1 VPRAPDTSS
10 SVPTRRPTRERIV
23 RAAVHLFQANGFHA
37 TGVVEILAR
46 AEAPKGSLY
55 HHFPGGK
62 EQLGIAALNWLQ
74 GEVTGFLDA
83 LAADGAGPFAMVRGL
98 VRHTVQGLRNPERA
112 RGSLLA
118 ILAQEA
124 APDSQ
129 GIHTALVEYLEAV
142 RRRLIE
148 ACDRDGVA
156 NSELFADQA
165 LALLQGG
172 AVLARISHRPEDLE
186 ALVEAWLA
194 RFPPEVAGRNS
205 EEG

>member
-1 VPRAPDTSS
+1 
-10 SVPTRRPTRERIV
+10 
-23 RAAVHLFQANGFHA
+23 LFQANGFHA

-83 LAADGAGPFAMVRGL
+83 LLAGGEGPFAMVRGL
-98 VRHTVQGLRNPERA
+98 VRHTIQGLRNPERA

-129 GIHTALVEYLEAV
+129 GVHTALIEYLEAI

-156 NSELFADQA
+156 DSELFADHA

-172 AVLARISHRPEDLE
+172 AVLARIGRRPEALE

-194 RFPPEVAGRNS
+194 SFPHEVAGRKS
-205 EEG
+205 DHLRKPRGAR